1 MWRDY
6 SSGLLKNNHTSVLSV
21 RVSAFISAL
30 LLSLLCGLFYNMWK
44 YEVERIEREEGGWHS
59 RLIGEISDKDLE
71 AIKNFG
77 NVKDA
82 VRNESGKAGI
92 STDIGDAGTLTDI
105 EGAETLTDIEEAE
118 ELMDIEGAEALTD
131 IEGAEAL
138 TDIEGAEA
146 LTVNEG
152 EENSADL
159 YFYDL
164 RNVFSDTP
172 RIAELVGISPEKA
185 VYNYPLLAMYL
196 IRDSRDTAPR
206 LVFPM
211 FIIIM
216 AMASMSLVVII
227 HNAFA
232 VSMNAR
238 VHQFGIFSSIGAT
251 PRQIRTCLLQEAA
264 ALCAVPVIA
273 GNMLGIAGAMGL
285 LHMTNVLLA
294 GGAAGR
300 HKAVFGVHPL
310 VLAGALG
317 VTVVTIWIS
326 AWLPARKLS
335 RLTPLEAIRSTD
347 ELQLKRRKNSPILA
361 RLFGVEGELAG
372 NALKAQKKALR
383 TASLSL
389 ALAFMAYTMMQ
400 CFFSLSGISTRET
413 YFERYQ
419 NVWDIMVTVKDAG
432 ADIFEETKA
441 VRNLAGV
448 KDAAAYQ
455 KASAKR
461 IITEEEMSEDMKAF
475 GGFSHASG
483 EFVTKVDSG
492 WLVNAPILVMDDDSF
507 LDYCK
512 QIGIAPRLDG
522 AVIRNQIRDV
532 TNPDF
537 RHPDFM
543 PYLKQDD
550 LEKESADALR
560 ESEKEESVS
569 DLGMLEKE
577 ESVSDLQQSEK
588 TAVSVLRQSGNE
600 QVTAEIPVLS
610 YAEEVPALREEYA
623 TLDYYELVHFIPVS
637 LWEEIKGQTGGGESD
652 VYIRVLGKE
661 NAALEV
667 LNTLQDQIE
676 QLLSRKYTVECEN
689 RIQEYETNRIQI
701 RGMMTFFGALC
712 VLLALIGIGN
722 IFSNTLGFV
731 RQRKREF
738 ARYMSIGLTPE
749 ELRKM
754 FCIEALAIAG
764 RPILITLPPAVLA
777 AGYMLKLSYVD
788 AGEFLAEAPLMP
800 ITAFMLAILGAV
812 GLAYFLAWRNVRRIS
827 LAEVLRD
834 DTMM

>member
-92 STDIGDAGTLTDI
+92 STDIGDA
-105 EGAETLTDIEEAE
+105 
-118 ELMDIEGAEALTD
+118 
-131 IEGAEAL
+131 EAL

-152 EENSADL
+152 AENSADL

-273 GNMLGIAGAMGL
+273 GNLLGIAGAMGL

-300 HKAVFGVHPL
+300 HKAVFSVHPL
-310 VLAGALG
+310 VLAGGVG
-317 VTVVTIWIS
+317 VTVGTIWIS

-383 TASLSL
+383 TASFSL

-432 ADIFEETKA
+432 ADIFEETEA
-441 VRNLAGV
+441 VRKLAGV

-455 KASAKR
+455 KASARR

-492 WLVNAPILVMDDDSF
+492 WLVNAPILVMDDESF

-537 RHPDFM
+537 RHPDFL

-550 LEKESADALR
+550 LEKESA
-560 ESEKEESVS
+560 SI
-569 DLGMLEKE
+569 
-577 ESVSDLQQSEK
+577 
-588 TAVSVLRQSGNE
+588 LRQSGNE

-661 NAALEV
+661 NAALEE
-667 LNTLQDQIE
+667 LNALQDQIE

-689 RIQEYETNRIQI
+689 RIQEYETSRIQI
-701 RGMMTFFGALC
+701 WGMMTFFGALC

-777 AGYMLKLSYVD
+777 AGYMLKLSYVEV
-788 AGEFLAEAPLMP
+788 GEFLAEAPLMP

-812 GLAYFLAWRNVRRIS
+812 GLAYFLAWRNVRRIG